1 VTLSF
6 TDDPTVVF
14 YDHDMFI
21 IQATG
26 ASTVKLL
33 MGVIVTVSYYA
44 KVFATA
50 IHFNLSLTWAG
61 KTGALQDSTL
71 MVGS

>member
-1 VTLSF
+1 MTPSL
-6 TDDPTVVF
+6 TDDARVVF
-14 YDHDMFI
+14 YDRNMFI

-26 ASTVKLL
+26 VSTVKLL
-33 MGVIVTVSYYA
+33 MGVIVTVSYYV